1 MFEFLFSFH
10 GRSGRLSYAFFF
22 LFWVFLFILAFV
34 GFVFMSLLSPLI
46 MVPLVFGLFIAMWI
60 SSLAITVRRLHDM
73 DLSGWV
79 ILVPTVFALFLVAGA
94 VAAQSYGYDFDPESA
109 DGLFPMLEFGLSVF
123 TYVFYL
129 MLLLWPGS
137 KDINRFEA

>member
-22 LFWVFLFILAFV
+22 LFWIFLFLLAVV
-34 GFVFMSLLSPLI
+34 GTFFMSLLSPLI
-46 MVPLVFGLFIAMWI
+46 ATPLMIGLFVAMFI
-60 SSLAITVRRLHDM
+60 SSFAITVRRLHDM
-73 DLSGWV
+73 DLTGW
-79 ILVPTVFALFLVAGA
+79 IALLPITLTVMLFCSA
-94 VAAQSYGYDFDPESA
+94 VASVVLGYEIDVESYGEPFMIAYM
-109 DGLFPMLEFGLSVF
+109 GVQLFNA
-123 TYVFYL
+123 VFYW